1 MASRTRPIRLTLTAL
16 LVIPLVSLVA
26 LWGYAGLVTL
36 GPAIQEHN
44 YTTEYDI
51 AGHAQLNLSIQLSQE
66 RLQSY
71 LWLSS
76 GRRAPSAQMKA
87 QRKRTDAQVNATRA
101 AMNKAWP
108 EVYTEGRAA
117 WTTLKAQ
124 LSKLETIRNGI
135 DRGTTSPLGAFQ
147 AYNNVIDDIYAVF
160 RGSITVPDT
169 KLYRESEGALQAA
182 YALEL
187 AGREATLVGGAF
199 VSGGW
204 MSRSAREVF
213 VQSVAQQRYAIS
225 QATALLSPAP
235 AMQAIWVA
243 ATSTS
248 AYTEFTSME
257 NQIVGTSK
265 AGAFTPIPFSPVAFQ
280 QASQATI
287 QKFAAAVNLLAESEA
302 DAGRQLG
309 DSFLLR
315 LVLAG
320 GVGLVAVAASIFLLI
335 WFSRRI
341 SRELTGLRDAAR
353 DLADKRLPRLVERL
367 RQGEDVNVAEESPP
381 LATGRTAEVAAVAQA
396 LGTVQRTA
404 VEAAVGQ
411 AELRKGVSQVFLNLA
426 RRNQALLHR
435 QLTAL
440 DGMERRTSEP
450 DALEELFRLD
460 HLTTRMRRYAE
471 SLIILS
477 GNLPGRSWSK
487 PVPAV
492 DVVRAAVAE
501 VEDYTRVD
509 VAFAS
514 RDAVVGAAVADIIH
528 MLAEL
533 VENATAFS
541 PPNTKVTVRGE
552 SVGQGIAVEVEDRGL
567 GMEPGYLQAVNQQLA
582 SRPEFDLAKIDQL
595 GLFVVAQIAAP
606 RGIRVSL
613 RPNPFGGTTAIVLM
627 PHSLLAS
634 EDDFTPPSA
643 DAGDQ
648 WASTVS
654 ADRAG
659 TDGDS
664 GSWPAVSA
672 RPGSWSG
679 GDGVPGRHRTGP
691 GNGAPDQP
699 LPVGRATYAGVGL
712 DTPGNPAATADE
724 LPGGVSPAFPPPPGH
739 PTGHAGGWSAYS
751 PSSSS
756 AGPPPAAPGR
766 PSASSSASP
775 VPPADSGTYMGL
787 ARRQRRASLAPQ
799 LRDHGLPKPSGTDR
813 VGGPAERSPAEV
825 RALMTSIHQGWQRG
839 RAGRPQASESP
850 PWAGDDSWPGQS
862 SLRADAAADWPTETE
877 GRSAFPE
884 NIEGGDH

>member
-1 MASRTRPIRLTLTAL
+1 MASRPRPIRLTLTAL
-16 LVIPLVSLVA
+16 LVIPLISLVA

-44 YTTEYDI
+44 YNTEYDI
-51 AGHAQLNLSIQLSQE
+51 AGHAQLMLSIQLSQE

-76 GRRAPSAQMKA
+76 GRRAPSTQMDA
-87 QRKRTDAQVNATRA
+87 QRKRTDAQVSATRA
-101 AMNKAWP
+101 AMNEAWGA
-108 EVYTEGRAA
+108 VYAEGRAA
-117 WTTLKAQ
+117 WRTLNAQ
-124 LSKLETIRNGI
+124 LSNLATIRNGI
-135 DRGTTSPLGAFQ
+135 DGGTTSPLGAFQ
-147 AYNNVIDDIYAVF
+147 AYNKIIDGIYAVF

-199 VSGGW
+199 VSGGR
-204 MSRSAREVF
+204 MGRSTRELF

-235 AMQAIWVA
+235 AMRAIWA
-243 ATSTS
+243 TATSTS
-248 AYTEFTSME
+248 AYAEFASME
-257 NQIVGTSK
+257 NQIVDTSK
-265 AGAFTPIPFSPVAFQ
+265 AGAFTPIPFRPVAFQ

-287 QKFAAAVNLLAESEA
+287 GKFAAAVNLLAEKES

-309 DSFLLR
+309 NSFLLR

-320 GVGLVAVAASIFLLI
+320 GVGLLAVVASIFLLI
-335 WFSRRI
+335 RFSRRI
-341 SRELTGLRDAAR
+341 SRELRGLRDAAR
-353 DLADKRLPRLVERL
+353 NLADERLPRIVERL
-367 RQGEDVNVAEESPP
+367 RLGEDVNVAEESPP

-396 LGTVQRTA
+396 FGTVQRTA
-404 VEAAVGQ
+404 AEAAVGQ
-411 AELRKGVSQVFLNLA
+411 AKLRKGVSQVFLNLA
-426 RRNQALLHR
+426 RRNQSLLHR

-450 DALEELFRLD
+450 DALAELFRLD

-477 GNLPGRSWSK
+477 GNLPGRGWSK

-509 VAFAS
+509 VVCAS
-514 RDAVVGAAVADIIH
+514 QDAVVGTAVADIIH

-533 VENATAFS
+533 VENATVFS
-541 PPNTKVTVRGE
+541 PSNTKVTVRGE
-552 SVGQGIAVEVEDRGL
+552 PVGRGFAVEVEDRGL
-567 GMEPGYLQAVNQQLA
+567 GMEPEHLRALNEQLT
-582 SRPEFDLAKIDQL
+582 SRPEFDLARSDQL
-595 GLFVVAQIAAP
+595 GLFVVGQLAAP

-613 RPNPFGGTTAIVLM
+613 RPNPYGGTTAIVLM
-627 PHSLLAS
+627 PHSVLAS

-643 DAGDQ
+643 DDQ
-648 WASTVS
+648 QASTVH

-659 TDGDS
+659 ANG
-664 GSWPAVSA
+664 GSA
-672 RPGSWSG
+672 SWSAMSG
-679 GDGVPGRHRTGP
+679 PGDARVPGRHRNGS
-691 GNGAPDQP
+691 GNGAPDP
-699 LPVGRATYAGVGL
+699 LLPVGRVTYAGFGS

-724 LPGGVSPAFPPPPGH
+724 LPGGVSPAFPS
-739 PTGHAGGWSAYS
+739 PTGHAGEWSAFS

-756 AGPPPAAPGR
+756 GGPPAG
-766 PSASSSASP
+766 SP
-775 VPPADSGTYMGL
+775 DSGTYMGM
-787 ARRQRRASLAPQ
+787 ARRQRQASLAPQ
-799 LRDHGLPKPSGTDR
+799 LRDTRPPKPSGPSGTDR
-813 VGGPAERSPAEV
+813 VSDPAGRSPEEV

-850 PWAGDDSWPGQS
+850 PRAGDDSWPGQNG
-862 SLRADAAADWPTETE
+862 LRADAAADWPTETG

-884 NIEGGDH
+884 DIEGGDH

>member
-76 GRRAPSAQMKA
+76 GRRVPRAQMED

-101 AMNKAWP
+101 AMNRAWAA
-108 EVYTEGRAA
+108 VYAEGRAA
-117 WTTLKAQ
+117 WTTLNAR
-124 LSKLETIRNGI
+124 LSNLETIRRGI
-135 DRGTTSPLGAFQ
+135 DRGTTSPLDAFQ

-199 VSGGW
+199 VSRGW
-204 MSRSAREVF
+204 MSRSARELF

-248 AYTEFTSME
+248 AYTEFASME
-257 NQIVGTSK
+257 NQIVGTSQ

-287 QKFAAAVNLLAESEA
+287 QRFAAAVNMLAELEA
-302 DAGRQLG
+302 GAGRQLG
-309 DSFLLR
+309 NSFLLR

-320 GVGLVAVAASIFLLI
+320 GVGLMAVAASIFLLI

-396 LGTVQRTA
+396 LGTVQWTA

-477 GNLPGRSWSK
+477 GNLPGRAWSK

-509 VAFAS
+509 VAFTS

-552 SVGQGIAVEVEDRGL
+552 RVGQGIAVEVEDRGL
-567 GMEPGYLQAVNQQLA
+567 GMEPEYLQAVNRQLA

-613 RPNPFGGTTAIVLM
+613 HPNPFGGTTAIVLM
-627 PHSLLAS
+627 PHSVLAS

-648 WASTVS
+648 RASAVP
-654 ADRAG
+654 AARAG

-672 RPGSWSG
+672 PASWSG

-699 LPVGRATYAGVGL
+699 LPVGRATYAGPGL
-712 DTPGNPAATADE
+712 DMPGNPAATADG
-724 LPGGVSPAFPPPPGH
+724 LPAGVSPAFPSPPGQ
-739 PTGHAGGWSAYS
+739 PAGPAGGWSAYP
-751 PSSSS
+751 PSSSF
-756 AGPPPAAPGR
+756 AGPPPAAPGQ

-775 VPPADSGTYMGL
+775 VPSPDSGTYMGL
-787 ARRQRRASLAPQ
+787 ARRRRQASLVPQ
-799 LRDHGLPKPSGTDR
+799 LRDRRPPKPGETDR
-813 VGGPAERSPAEV
+813 VGGPTGRSPEEV

-850 PWAGDDSWPGQS
+850 PWAGDDSWPDQS

-884 NIEGGDH
+884 NREGGDH

>member
-36 GPAIQEHN
+36 GPAIREHN
-44 YTTEYDI
+44 YNTEYDI
-51 AGHAQLNLSIQLSQE
+51 AGRAQLNLTIQLSQE

-76 GRRAPSAQMKA
+76 GRRAPSTPMDA
-87 QRKRTDAQVNATRA
+87 QRKKTDAQVTAVRA
-101 AMNKAWP
+101 AMNKAWGV
-108 EVYTEGRAA
+108 VYAEGRAA
-117 WTTLKAQ
+117 WKTLNARLDNLK
-124 LSKLETIRNGI
+124 TIRNGI
-135 DRGTTSPLGAFQ
+135 DGGTTSPLGAFQ
-147 AYNNVIDDIYAVF
+147 TYNKIIDGVYAVF

-199 VSGGW
+199 VSRGQ
-204 MSRSAREVF
+204 MSRAARELF

-235 AMQAIWVA
+235 AMRAIWVA
-243 ATSTS
+243 ATRAS
-248 AYTEFTSME
+248 AYAQFASME

-287 QKFAAAVNLLAESEA
+287 QKFAAAVDLLAEKES

-309 DSFLLR
+309 NSFLLR

-335 WFSRRI
+335 RFSRRI

-367 RQGEDVNVAEESPP
+367 RQGEDVNVAEESP
-381 LATGRTAEVAAVAQA
+381 LLVTGRTAEVAAVAQA
-396 LGTVQRTA
+396 FGTVQRTA
-404 VEAAVGQ
+404 AEAAVGQ

-426 RRNQALLHR
+426 RRNQSLLHR
-435 QLTAL
+435 QLSAL
-440 DGMERRTSEP
+440 DVMERRTSEP

-460 HLTTRMRRYAE
+460 HLTTRMRRHAE

-477 GNLPGRSWSK
+477 GNLPGRAWST

-509 VAFAS
+509 IACTSQA
-514 RDAVVGAAVADIIH
+514 AVVGAAVADIIH

-552 SVGQGIAVEVEDRGL
+552 QVGRGFAVEVEDRGL
-567 GMEPGYLQAVNQQLA
+567 GMEPEHLQAANKQLA
-582 SRPEFDLAKIDQL
+582 SRPEFDLAKSDQL
-595 GLFVVAQIAAP
+595 GLFVVAQLAVP

-613 RPNPFGGTTAIVLM
+613 RPNPYGGTTAIVLM

-643 DAGDQ
+643 GTGGQ
-648 WASTVS
+648 QASTVP
-654 ADRAG
+654 ADRTGA
-659 TDGDS
+659 DGDS
-664 GSWPAVSA
+664 GSWPAGS
-672 RPGSWSG
+672 RPGALSG
-679 GDGVPGRHRTGP
+679 GARVPGRHRTGP
-691 GNGAPDQP
+691 GNDAPEPP
-699 LPVGRATYAGVGL
+699 LPVGRATYAGGGL

-724 LPGGVSPAFPPPPGH
+724 LLGGVSAAFRSPPGQRA
-739 PTGHAGGWSAYS
+739 GHAGGEPACS

-756 AGPPPAAPGR
+756 AGPPPAAPVP
-766 PSASSSASP
+766 PSASSAASP
-775 VPPADSGTYMGL
+775 VPSPDSGTYLGL
-787 ARRQRRASLAPQ
+787 PRRQRQASLVPQ
-799 LRDHGLPKPSGTDR
+799 LRGRRPPEPGGTDQA
-813 VGGPAERSPAEV
+813 GGPDGRSPEEA

-839 RAGRPQASESP
+839 RDGRPQSSESP
-850 PWAGDDSWPGQS
+850 AWAGDDSWPGRS
-862 SLRADAAADWPTETE
+862 GLRAEAAADWPTETG
-877 GRSAFPE
+877 GRSAFPKD
-884 NIEGGDH
+884 IEAGDH

>member
-16 LVIPLVSLVA
+16 LVIPLVSLLA

-36 GPAIQEHN
+36 GPAVQEHN

-51 AGHAQLNLSIQLSQE
+51 GGHAQLNLSIQLSQE

-76 GRRAPSAQMKA
+76 GRRAPSAQMED

-101 AMNKAWP
+101 AMNMAWAA
-108 EVYTEGRAA
+108 VYTEGRAA
-117 WTTLKAQ
+117 WTTLNAR
-124 LSKLETIRNGI
+124 LSNLETIRNGI
-135 DRGTTSPLGAFQ
+135 DRGTISPLGAFQ
-147 AYNNVIDDIYAVF
+147 AYNNIIDDIYAVF

-199 VSGGW
+199 VSRGW
-204 MSRSAREVF
+204 MSRSARELF

-248 AYTEFTSME
+248 AYTEFASME

-287 QKFAAAVNLLAESEA
+287 QKFAGAVNLLAELEA

-309 DSFLLR
+309 NSFLLR

-477 GNLPGRSWSK
+477 GNLPGRGWSK

-552 SVGQGIAVEVEDRGL
+552 RVGQGIVVEVEDRGL
-567 GMEPGYLQAVNQQLA
+567 GMEPEYLQAVNKQLA

-627 PHSLLAS
+627 PHSVLAS

-648 WASTVS
+648 RASTVS

-664 GSWPAVSA
+664 GSWPAVSG
-672 RPGSWSG
+672 PGSRSG

-691 GNGAPDQP
+691 VNGAPDQP
-699 LPVGRATYAGVGL
+699 LPVGRATYAGAGL
-712 DTPGNPAATADE
+712 DI
-724 LPGGVSPAFPPPPGH
+724 PGGVSPAFPSPPGQ
-739 PTGHAGGWSAYS
+739 PAGHAGGWSAYS

-775 VPPADSGTYMGL
+775 VPSPDSGTYMGL
-787 ARRQRRASLAPQ
+787 ARRQRKASLVPQ
-799 LRDHGLPKPSGTDR
+799 LRDRRPPKPSGTDR
-813 VGGPAERSPAEV
+813 VGGPTGRSPEDT
-825 RALMTSIHQGWQRG
+825 RELMTSIHQGWQRG
-839 RAGRPQASESP
+839 RAGGPQASESP